1 MDGIAALALMGI
13 SAGVNSLRL
22 MANRGLV
29 SPKEVEE
36 YAESI
41 TSHLSV
47 ADDDPKKAAFDQ
59 LSATVEALLSPVL
72 AEIRQCAHERW
83 IGRGKER
90 SEEHTS
96 ELQSLMRIS
105 YAVFCL
111 KKKQNHSTIST
122 PHTGRQYTVITT

>member
-1 MDGIAALALMGI
+1 MQCVALALMGI

-47 ADDDPKKAAFDQ
+47 ADDDTKQAAFDQ
-59 LSATVEALLSPVL
+59 LSVTVEALLSPVL
-72 AEIRQCAHERW
+72 SAIRTLDHVRW
-83 IGRGKER
+83 IGRGTEMGR
-90 SEEHTS
+90 TS
-96 ELQSLMRIS
+96 
-105 YAVFCL
+105 
-111 KKKQNHSTIST
+111 
-122 PHTGRQYTVITT
+122 GRGRGYKF

>member
-1 MDGIAALALMGI
+1 MDEIAALALMGI

-72 AEIRQCAHERW
+72 AEIRQCAPTRW
-83 IGRGKER
+83 IGRSEERRVGKEG
-90 SEEHTS
+90 
-96 ELQSLMRIS
+96 
-105 YAVFCL
+105 V
-111 KKKQNHSTIST
+111 
-122 PHTGRQYTVITT
+122 GRCRFR

>member
-1 MDGIAALALMGI
+1 MQCVALALMGI

-29 SPKEVEE
+29 SPNEVEE

-41 TSHLSV
+41 TSNLSV

-59 LSATVEALLSPVL
+59 LSATVEAMLSPVI
-72 AEIRQCAHERW
+72 A
-83 IGRGKER
+83 KTR

-96 ELQSLMRIS
+96 ELQSLILRPD
-105 YAVFCL
+105 ALFCL
-111 KKKQNHSTIST
+111 QKKKNSYNNSLNTLRNKT
-122 PHTGRQYTVITT
+122 HTQTKP

>member
-1 MDGIAALALMGI
+1 MDEIAALALMGI

-59 LSATVEALLSPVL
+59 LSATVEALLSP
-72 AEIRQCAHERW
+72 
-83 IGRGKER
+83 R

-96 ELQSLMRIS
+96 ELPSLLRIS

-111 KKKQNHSTIST
+111 TKTKTNTH
-122 PHTGRQYTVITT
+122 

>member
-1 MDGIAALALMGI
+1 MQCVALALMGI

-72 AEIRQCAHERW
+72 AEIR
-83 IGRGKER
+83 

-111 KKKQNHSTIST
+111 KKKTTQTI
-122 PHTGRQYTVITT
+122 RKL

>member
-1 MDGIAALALMGI
+1 MYDVAALALMGI

-47 ADDDPKKAAFDQ
+47 AADDPKKAAFAQ

-72 AEIRQCAHERW
+72 AEIRQCAHKTL
-83 IGRGKER
+83 IGRGQAAGEIGTAHVR
-90 SEEHTS
+90 TPLTNAQQDFR
-96 ELQSLMRIS
+96 LQML
-105 YAVFCL
+105 
-111 KKKQNHSTIST
+111 
-122 PHTGRQYTVITT
+122 

>member
-1 MDGIAALALMGI
+1 MDEIAALALMGI

-47 ADDDPKKAAFDQ
+47 ADDDQKKAAFDQ

-72 AEIRQCAHERW
+72 AEIRQFAPDRW
-83 IGRGKER
+83 IGRGQEDALGRASGGER
-90 SEEHTS
+90 E
-96 ELQSLMRIS
+96 
-105 YAVFCL
+105 C
-111 KKKQNHSTIST
+111 
-122 PHTGRQYTVITT
+122 

>member
-1 MDGIAALALMGI
+1 MDEIAALALMGI

-59 LSATVEALLSPVL
+59 LSATVEALLSPFL
-72 AEIRQCAHERW
+72 AVIRHCAHDRW
-83 IGRGKER
+83 IGGGKE
-90 SEEHTS
+90 EG
-96 ELQSLMRIS
+96 ELHACGDKAR
-105 YAVFCL
+105 
-111 KKKQNHSTIST
+111 
-122 PHTGRQYTVITT
+122 RW

>member
-1 MDGIAALALMGI
+1 MDEIAALALMGI

-41 TSHLSV
+41 TSHISV

-72 AEIRQCAHERW
+72 AEIRQCAHARW

-90 SEEHTS
+90 SEERRVGKECVSTCRSRWS
-96 ELQSLMRIS
+96 E
-105 YAVFCL
+105 Y
-111 KKKQNHSTIST
+111 H
-122 PHTGRQYTVITT
+122 

>member
-1 MDGIAALALMGI
+1 MQCVALALMGI

-83 IGRGKER
+83 IGRR

-111 KKKQNHSTIST
+111 KKKNKQH
-122 PHTGRQYTVITT
+122 QAKK